1 MMVHHDSFG
10 FNAHENIIS
19 VYELHCSERVFLL
32 YSRWYL
38 RRVKFV
44 KLLYF
49 ILCEWVCLTC
59 AHYLLHNMC
68 MVQMKLQKF

>member
-32 YSRWYL
+32 YSR
-38 RRVKFV
+38 
-44 KLLYF
+44 
-49 ILCEWVCLTC
+49 
-59 AHYLLHNMC
+59 
-68 MVQMKLQKF
+68 